1 MSESGFVRVKGWG
14 KGKSRVSREVDR
26 GVGKDGSKGDGV
38 WVEDGK
44 GMRRGVRE
52 SKKKTKSGERD
63 SGFQENWYLVPQLKS
78 RPKIFTQ
85 CPFYPISLFFH
96 FSPSPPLSF
105 PLSPPSKPA
114 HSEGKR
120 PCRNPGCCKC
130 GADYNV
136 GKWGMGMGETG
147 GGKLGGGFCGS
158 ILKDSFSLPL
168 PFPPRPFPHHLPLP
182 SPLPP

>member
-85 CPFYPISLFFH
+85 CPFYPISLFFI
-96 FSPSPPLSF
+96 FPPL
-105 PLSPPSKPA
+105 PLSPFPFPPLPNPHTRREKGHA
-114 HSEGKR
+114 ETRDVVNVGQTTMWANGEWEWGKR
-120 PCRNPGCCKC
+120 REENS
-130 GADYNV
+130 
-136 GKWGMGMGETG
+136 
-147 GGKLGGGFCGS
+147 GGGFVV
-158 ILKDSFSLPL
+158 LY
-168 PFPPRPFPHHLPLP
+168 
-182 SPLPP
+182 